1 MTAQTALILASLMPY
16 LRSKALPR
24 RLYHYL
30 SSKHRRKGPKL
41 LGWVNDHQ
49 KDAHGAFLARQQ
61 LVRTE
66 DRQQTGARKLF
77 VRTEA
82 QKQLARSEAQKQLA
96 RSEAQPFG
104 DGKRVQQSTPVV
116 GMNSFVGIPV
126 AFAHQV
132 YAPKSVFHHGFPIVH
147 PTPIQVVEDP
157 LVLSASPCSP

>member
-1 MTAQTALILASLMPY
+1 MTAQTALILASLVPY

-82 QKQLARSEAQKQLA
+82 QKQLARSEAQ
-96 RSEAQPFG
+96 PYG

-147 PTPIQVVEDP
+147 PNPIQVVEDP